1 MAAATVLCPVDF
13 SDESRNALRWARLV
27 AERRGA
33 TLIVLHVVEPL
44 LAEAARVHAGLKLEG
59 QETERALRE
68 FFATAA
74 AEEKGRVT
82 SPPAFRVR
90 VGDPADVIVEEAG
103 RDQPL
108 LVVMGTQGLGGLQKM
123 LLGSTTERVLRRAR
137 HPVLAVPLSPA
148 RAPRSVDPSTGIG
161 GILVGTDF
169 SAASIDAV
177 RWAAALARDFG
188 VTLLIAHIVVPTKV
202 APAWQPLV
210 EQAHE
215 TRVADARRRLEEL
228 SKEFPG
234 LAVETVVALDR
245 AEDALASLADQRGA
259 GLIVLGLSSEEGAF
273 APHPGSIA
281 YRVVL
286 LAASP
291 VLLVP
296 RSA

>member
-13 SDESRNALRWARLV
+13 SDEARNALRWARVV

-44 LAEAARVHAGLKLEG
+44 LAEAARVHAGLKVEG
-59 QETERALRE
+59 HETERALRE
-68 FFATAA
+68 FLATAA
-74 AEEKGRVT
+74 LEDKAATK
-82 SPPAFRVR
+82 PPAFRVR
-90 VGDPADVIVEEAG
+90 VGEPAEVILEEAG

-108 LVVMGTQGLGGLQKM
+108 LIVMGTHGLGGLQKM

-137 HPVLAVPLSPA
+137 HPVLAVPLSRERATPA
-148 RAPRSVDPSTGIG
+148 VDPSTGIR

-177 RWAAALARDFG
+177 RWAAALARDFA

-210 EQAHE
+210 EQADE
-215 TRVADARRRLEEL
+215 TRVADARRRMEEL

-245 AEDALASLADQRGA
+245 AEDALASLAEQRGA

-281 YRVVL
+281 YRVL
-286 LAASP
+286 CLAASP